1 VGAVSLDRRTDRL
14 AGAAAAASI
23 YALLAFLFFGLR
35 PLIQPGRQYIGV
47 FDDPQIPIWS
57 FAWWLRAITGG
68 HNPLVTHHV
77 WAPSGVDLVWVNT
90 VPALS
95 VVFAPLTAA
104 LGPVASYDIA
114 AVALPALSAW
124 AAFLLCR
131 HLTHSF
137 WPSLVGGYLFGF
149 SSYELGHVLGQPQLT
164 AVFVVPLVALVAVR
178 RIESRLSSYRFVVE
192 LGLLLALQA
201 YLAMEIAFTL
211 TIALALAVILAFLLV
226 PTRRPAIRQLLG
238 PTVGAYLLAGVLAA
252 PILYY
257 ALTDLRVAGFQPP
270 EAYTADL
277 VNLVV
282 PTHLEAVGA
291 GWAHAIARH
300 FPGNSTEQGA
310 LIGLPLLA
318 IVLLYARSSWRS
330 PLGRFLLVA
339 LALAVYVSL
348 GPRLSVLG
356 HGTIPLPTLLG
367 HNSLSLPG
375 LGDHYIPLFDNT
387 LPVRFA
393 LYASLAGAVIAAVWM
408 ASRRS
413 GVVRWLLPALAAL
426 LLVPNP
432 GAGVWTTTFAV
443 PAFFTDKTFRPCLS
457 EQKNVLPE
465 PVGDGGQ
472 AILWQA
478 ENGFHY
484 RLAGGRLQ
492 TSPPTAFHHPAG
504 IEQIAVGYPPVRNQ
518 TELFRA
524 YFRSKHVT
532 AVIVDKRDAAIW
544 KPSLDRIARPQDLGG
559 VLLYRV
565 GGSPRS
571 TC

>member
-1 VGAVSLDRRTDRL
+1 VS
-14 AGAAAAASI
+14 AASLEEGTYRRRGAWAAVGI
-23 YALLAFLFFGLR
+23 YSLLAFLFFGLR
-35 PLIQPGRQYIGV
+35 PLLQPGRQYIGV

-57 FAWWLRAITGG
+57 FAWWLHAITGG
-68 HNPLVTHHV
+68 HNPLVTHQV

-90 VPALS
+90 VPAMS
-95 VVFAPLTAA
+95 VVFAPLTEL

-114 AVALPALSAW
+114 AVAMPAVSAW

-131 HLTHSF
+131 HLTGRF

-164 AVFVVPLVALVAVR
+164 AVFAVPLVALVVVR
-178 RIESRLSSYRFVVE
+178 RLGGEVSTRRFVIE

-201 YLAMEIAFTL
+201 YLATEIAFTL
-211 TIALALAVILAFLLV
+211 TISLILALALAFLV
-226 PTRRPAIRQLLG
+226 APPRRPAIRHLLG
-238 PTVGAYLLAGVLAA
+238 PTLGAYLVAGVLAA

-270 EAYTADL
+270 EAYTADIL
-277 VNLVV
+277 NLVI
-282 PTHLEAVGA
+282 PTHLEAAGA
-291 GWAHAIARH
+291 GWAHSIVRH

-318 IVLLYARSSWRS
+318 IVVLYARTAWRT
-330 PLGRFLLVA
+330 PLGRFLLAA
-339 LALAVYVSL
+339 LALAVYVSF
-348 GPRLSVLG
+348 GPKLSVYG

-367 HNSLSLPG
+367 HNAIG
-375 LGDHYIPLFDNT
+375 GHYLPLFDNI

-393 LYASLAGAVIAAVWM
+393 LYASLAAAVIAALWM
-408 ASRRS
+408 ASARS
-413 GVVRWLLPALAAL
+413 GVLHWLLPGLAVL

-432 GAGVWTTTFAV
+432 GAGVWTTTFSV
-443 PAFFTDKTFRPCLS
+443 PAFFTSAVYRTCLTGN
-457 EQKNVLPE
+457 EIVLPE
-465 PVGDGGQ
+465 PVGSGGQ

-492 TSPPTAFHHPAG
+492 TSPPSDFHHPPG
-504 IEQIAVGYPPVRNQ
+504 IEQIAVGYPPVANQ
-518 TELFRA
+518 AQLLRRYFRA
-524 YFRSKHVT
+524 KQVT
-532 AVIVDKRDAAIW
+532 SVIVDKSEAAIW
-544 KPSLDRIARPQDLGG
+544 TPALDRIVKPRDIGG

-565 GGSPRS
+565 GGSAPAG
-571 TC
+571 C